1 MLRIPTKGFVRG
13 NETGD
18 MLLEV
23 WLDIPK
29 EVSKEDEEK
38 INSLS
43 V

>member
-1 MLRIPTKGFVRG
+1 
-13 NETGD
+13 